1 MRNFCM
7 ETEDGE
13 RIAYANT
20 YWTYINAE
28 NGLPVKLTER
38 DTAGYEMEEKLD
50 MDYAPRKIILPGEY
64 EQQEAF
70 AVQKHHLDTNHHVNN
85 CQYIQM
91 AMDYLPADFKTI
103 KCVQNINSR
112 RDFMM

>member
-50 MDYAPRKIILPGEY
+50 MDYAPRMIILPG
-64 EQQEAF
+64 
-70 AVQKHHLDTNHHVNN
+70 
-85 CQYIQM
+85 
-91 AMDYLPADFKTI
+91 
-103 KCVQNINSR
+103 
-112 RDFMM
+112 